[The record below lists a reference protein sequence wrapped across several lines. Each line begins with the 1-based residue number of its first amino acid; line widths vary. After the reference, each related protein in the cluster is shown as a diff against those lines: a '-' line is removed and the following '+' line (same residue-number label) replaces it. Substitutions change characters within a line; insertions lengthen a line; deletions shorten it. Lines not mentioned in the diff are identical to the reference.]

1 MCTRQKQSPSAR
13 HNSLQTGPS
22 ITALFLMMLVSLTL
36 VACGGQRVTSTV
48 VTPLEYQSIDVEEPE
63 LLDLAVLPFDPGL
76 DSEEAQEDETV
87 SPAVRNA
94 ESQFLA
100 NQVAATIQKTSA
112 WGAVR
117 TIPNRSIVVDVY
129 VEGTIVHSD
138 GETLALDINVTD
150 SSNRHWYKKS
160 YKEVVGIY
168 AYRNGSKIKRD
179 PFQGMLNR
187 IANDL
192 LEYRKQLTADQ
203 AKNLRT
209 ISSLK
214 FARDFSP
221 EAFGDHIRETPGGQ
235 LEVIRLPAEGDP
247 ILRRIERIR
256 ERDYLFVDTMQEHY
270 DAFSSRMDKPY
281 QAWRMATYEEIA
293 SVRELKR
300 QSRNRT
306 IGGVAAIIAGV
317 LASGSDSGSA
327 RAAGAVTTVAGGLLV
342 KSGLEKRAELKIH
355 EGALAELGQSLEAEI
370 EPRVIELEDRTIT
383 LTGNVEAQY
392 AQWKAL
398 LREIH
403 KAERGDI

>member
-1 MCTRQKQSPSAR
+1 
-13 HNSLQTGPS
+13 
-22 ITALFLMMLVSLTL
+22 
-36 VACGGQRVTSTV
+36 V
-48 VTPLEYQSIDVEEPE
+48 VTPLEYQTIEVDESQ

-76 DSEEAQEDETV
+76 DEPEAAEDETI

-94 ESQFLA
+94 EAQFLA
-100 NQVAATIQKTSA
+100 NQLVATVQKTSA

-117 TIPNRSIVVDVY
+117 TIPNRQIVVDVY
-129 VEGTIVHSD
+129 VEGTILHSD
-138 GETLALDINVTD
+138 GETLELDINVTD

-160 YKEVVGIY
+160 YKEVVGLY
-168 AYRNGSKIKRD
+168 AYQNNGTIKRD
-179 PFQGMLNR
+179 PFQGMMNR

-192 LEYRKQLTADQ
+192 LKYRQQLTADE

-221 EAFGDHIRETPGGQ
+221 EAFGDHIQETPGGQ
-235 LEVIRLPAEGDP
+235 LQVIRLPAENDP
-247 ILRRIERIR
+247 ILQRIERIR

-281 QAWRMATYEEIA
+281 QSWRMATYEELA

-306 IGGVAAIIAGV
+306 IGGIAAIVGGI
-317 LASGSDSGSA
+317 LASGSNSGSA
-327 RAAGAVTTVAGGLLV
+327 RAAGAVTIAAGGLLV
-342 KSGLEKRAELKIH
+342 KSGFEKREELKIH

-370 EPRVIELEDRTIT
+370 EPRIIELEDRTIT

-392 AQWKAL
+392 AQWKEL
-398 LREIH
+398 LREIY
-403 KAERGDI
+403 KAERGEI